1 MGVGSFRTS
10 LSDIYYISISNH
22 VVTLH
27 TTKGDFELYKQMK
40 DLCDELSD
48 CGFLRCHRSYMVNFQ
63 HVHVMRSDG
72 FFVLDDQ
79 KHTTIP
85 IGIRYKYIAEDC
97 YLKETSLGE

>member
-1 MGVGSFRTS
+1 
-10 LSDIYYISISNH
+10 
-22 VVTLH
+22 
-27 TTKGDFELYKQMK
+27 
-40 DLCDELSD
+40 
-48 CGFLRCHRSYMVNFQ
+48 MVNFQ

>member
-1 MGVGSFRTS
+1 MYANERTICIIETIMIAEYFTS
-10 LSDIYYISISNH
+10 
-22 VVTLH
+22 
-27 TTKGDFELYKQMK
+27 G
-40 DLCDELSD
+40 LCDELSD

>member
-1 MGVGSFRTS
+1 MTRQIIILEKYSRAQM
-10 LSDIYYISISNH
+10 
-22 VVTLH
+22 
-27 TTKGDFELYKQMK
+27 LYQ

-79 KHTTIP
+79 QMC
-85 IGIRYKYIAEDC
+85 IRDRYVLVQYIHH
-97 YLKETSLGE
+97 LL